1 MNCQVNGCRFSS
13 FHSTESHECG
23 KCHQLGHG
31 RTECGNPSKM
41 RNLQKYF
48 TNFTSPNV
56 LSQDQLAQF
65 CPVNVIKAFLPQGS
79 FVEVYGGM
87 GSTVYVR
94 NQNGSLQGIVIGNQD
109 WHYNQPLIDEK
120 DNFVKSFTQHNLTND
135 QLDNI
140 SRSRV

>member
-1 MNCQVNGCRFSS
+1 
-13 FHSTESHECG
+13 
-23 KCHQLGHG
+23 LGHG
-31 RTECGNPSKM
+31 RTECGNPSKI

-48 TNFTSPNV
+48 TNYTSPNV
-56 LSQDQLAQF
+56 LSQDRLAQF
-65 CPVNVIKAFLPQGS
+65 CPVNVIKTFLPQGS

-94 NQNGSLQGIVIGNQD
+94 NHNGSLQGIVIGNQD

-120 DNFVKSFTQHNLTND
+120 DNFVKSFSQHNLTND

-140 SRSRV
+140 SRSTV